1 MKIISGLK
9 GKIVNCFG
17 SLQNSKKESQALNQ
31 QSDNLP
37 KPINKF
43 KFSNNSLKNLEGIDG
58 QIIELVKL
66 AIAYSEVDFGVS
78 EGLRTKERQK
88 KLLDEGKTQ
97 TLKSKHLDGL
107 AVDVFAYVEG
117 KAVWDYRY
125 YFPIVEAFK
134 KAQERLRAE
143 KYPNLEMR
151 WGGCWK
157 KLRFINDPERDVNQY
172 KQFKHKKGEKPFIDA
187 PHFEKVK

>member
-1 MKIISGLK
+1 MKIISYLK
-9 GKIVNCFG
+9 EKIVNYFG
-17 SLQNSKKESQALNQ
+17 LLQSSKKETQNLSQ
-31 QSDNLP
+31 NLTTTP

-43 KFSNNSLKNLEGIDG
+43 KFSNNSLKNLEGVDKEIA
-58 QIIELVKL
+58 ELAML
-66 AIAYSEVDFGVS
+66 AISYSEVDFGVS
-78 EGLRTKERQK
+78 EGLRLKERQK

-97 TLKSKHLDGL
+97 TLNSKHLEGL

-134 KAQERLRAE
+134 KAQEKLRNE
-143 KYPNLEMR
+143 KYPNLEIR

-157 KLRFINDPERDVNQY
+157 KLRFINDPKRAVNLYRQA
-172 KQFKHKKGEKPFIDA
+172 KKKKGEKPFIDA